1 MNNYLCLYW
10 LTYKYIYR
18 KYVKQQKEAIC
29 FNSMRVDFVHCL
41 CFVFMT
47 VIQCSVAMVKSKL
60 SIQKL
65 DVYMGLYHLHEVKG
79 EKVEDDRQ

>member
-18 KYVKQQKEAIC
+18 KYVKQQKETIC

-41 CFVFMT
+41 FSVFMT
-47 VIQCSVAMVKSKL
+47 VIQCSVAMH
-60 SIQKL
+60 
-65 DVYMGLYHLHEVKG
+65 MGELPFTIDLLTVFMKINGKE
-79 EKVEDDRQ
+79 